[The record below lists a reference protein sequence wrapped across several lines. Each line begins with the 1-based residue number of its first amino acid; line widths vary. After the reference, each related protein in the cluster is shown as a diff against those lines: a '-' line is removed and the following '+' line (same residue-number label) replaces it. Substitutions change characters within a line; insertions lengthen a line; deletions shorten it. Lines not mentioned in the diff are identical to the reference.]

1 MANEN
6 IVNSI
11 AIRNK
16 FRLNYKTPIIIFGY
30 FNPFLQYGLKKVMQD
45 IKKVGAE
52 GVLIVDL
59 PPEEAFETQQ
69 AANHAELEL
78 VYLLAPTSTQE
89 RIDLVSRLS
98 NSFIYLVSV
107 TGVTGVRE
115 KIDKNLRN
123 IIAKIK
129 KKTKISKTKK
139 RKEKVVSKKSIRQ
152 STYKSSTFKTNE
164 EKIKIKKIEKQPT
177 EKKIYNI
184 KDYVVYPKHG
194 VGKIVSIEKAK
205 IGSIDITFYK
215 VFIEK
220 EKLTLSIP
228 LNQQSHL
235 RRISSINQINKA
247 INILKSKPK
256 IKRTM
261 WSRRAQEYEQKIN
274 SGKLYQL
281 AEVVKDLNK
290 KTDIIVEQSY
300 SERLLFEKAYER
312 IKSEFEIIL
321 GEKGKIKIDKA
332 LKRLED
338 PTQIQGSKQ
347 KNAPLN

>member
-1 MANEN
+1 M
-6 IVNSI
+6 
-11 AIRNK
+11 
-16 FRLNYKTPIIIFGY
+16 FR
-30 FNPFLQYGLKKVMQD
+30 KK
-45 IKKVGAE
+45 
-52 GVLIVDL
+52 
-59 PPEEAFETQQ
+59 
-69 AANHAELEL
+69 
-78 VYLLAPTSTQE
+78 
-89 RIDLVSRLS
+89 
-98 NSFIYLVSV
+98 
-107 TGVTGVRE
+107 
-115 KIDKNLRN
+115 
-123 IIAKIK
+123 KIK

-139 RKEKVVSKKSIRQ
+139 RKEKVVFKKSIVQ
-152 STYKSSTFKTNE
+152 NAYKSNTFKTNE

-177 EKKIYNI
+177 EKRIYSI

-205 IGSIDITFYK
+205 IGSINITFYK

-235 RRISSINQINKA
+235 RQISSINQINKA
-247 INILKSKPK
+247 ITILKSKPK

-312 IKSEFEIIL
+312 LRSEFEVIL
-321 GEKGKIKIDKA
+321 GEKGKIKINKA
-332 LKRLED
+332 LKRFED
-338 PTQIQGSKQ
+338 PTQAQELK
-347 KNAPLN
+347 